1 MVRVAPNQL
10 SFSTSSSW
18 KDIYT
23 NHNNRPTFRKTGFY
37 DADKLDPET
46 NIVREPDPAKH
57 SQIRNMFSQS
67 FSPKSLLEQEPIV
80 QKYVDLLIE
89 QIGKHGTGKDGL
101 EIVRWYNYCTFDVRA
116 PSTFVSTT
124 LGNGG

>member
-1 MVRVAPNQL
+1 
-10 SFSTSSSW
+10 
-18 KDIYT
+18 
-23 NHNNRPTFRKTGFY
+23 
-37 DADKLDPET
+37 
-46 NIVREPDPAKH
+46 
-57 SQIRNMFSQS
+57 MFSQS

-116 PSTFVSTT
+116 LLTFVSTA
-124 LGNGG
+124 LSYSG

>member
-1 MVRVAPNQL
+1 M
-10 SFSTSSSW
+10 
-18 KDIYT
+18 
-23 NHNNRPTFRKTGFY
+23 
-37 DADKLDPET
+37 
-46 NIVREPDPAKH
+46 
-57 SQIRNMFSQS
+57 
-67 FSPKSLLEQEPIV
+67 